1 MDVMD
6 FIVRVAGTGNPS
18 AGEVHKAAAMDGFT
32 TAVEIA
38 ELVGNVAG
46 KSADGVPGKV
56 ADSRHDRDG
65 CGHNDRADQAADAKR
80 HERQSSTDSGSNESA
95 GDRSCHRSHRPSHCR
110 VVSNVSTDLA
120 VKCLLA
126 KPRIH
131 P

>member
-80 HERQSSTDSGSNESA
+80 HERPSSTDTGSNASA
-95 GDRSCHRSHRPSHCR
+95 GERSCHPPPGPSDCP
-110 VVSNVSTDLA
+110 VLSNVCTD
-120 VKCLLA
+120 
-126 KPRIH
+126 P
-131 P
+131 